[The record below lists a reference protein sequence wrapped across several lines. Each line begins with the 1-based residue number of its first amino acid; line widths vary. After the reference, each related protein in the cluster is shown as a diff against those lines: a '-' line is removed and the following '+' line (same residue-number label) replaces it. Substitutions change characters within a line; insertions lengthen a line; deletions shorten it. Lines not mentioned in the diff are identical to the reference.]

1 MSTIDDFDPSLNARS
16 TARFWDSSIPT
27 LNRDVRERR
36 HPPPDYT
43 NGQYRFW
50 KLSTLVRERERR
62 IGEAAHKTAALR
74 QAQLGAA
81 ANARDAQ
88 KRKRAAAAVTSPD
101 AA

>member
-1 MSTIDDFDPSLNARS
+1 VSTIDDFDPSLNAGS
-16 TARFWDSSIPT
+16 TARFWDISIPT

-36 HPPPDYT
+36 HPPADYT

-62 IGEAAHKTAALR
+62 IGESAHKAATLR

-88 KRKRAAAAVTSPD
+88 KRKRQAAVEAS
-101 AA
+101 

>member
-1 MSTIDDFDPSLNARS
+1 VSTIDDLDPSLNAGS
-16 TARFWDSSIPT
+16 TARFWDISIPT

-36 HPPPDYT
+36 HPPADYT

-62 IGEAAHKTAALR
+62 IGESAHKAAAQRQEQLDAAARARTAQRQKRER
-74 QAQLGAA
+74 QA
-81 ANARDAQ
+81 
-88 KRKRAAAAVTSPD
+88 TTTD